1 MDAVVSFKSLYGRP
15 SNGKKT
21 KKWTISVEPKD
32 DFWIIKRVYGYVGFK
47 ETESIKEIKKGKN
60 IGKKNET
67 SARDQAIS
75 EAEAMWTKQKEQGYT
90 EDTETTNDATFLP
103 MLAHNYA
110 KRQSDIKVPFYTQPK
125 LDGVRVTI
133 TGISGGS
140 GGQLLSRTGKPYVGF
155 DHITE
160 AVRKLGLKKGIILDG
175 ELFTFDLDFE
185 TICSV
190 CRKSK
195 VIDPNQKLFKF
206 YIFDMYD
213 TNMKELTFEQRHNFL
228 KGLKLQ
234 DPLVLVQTTLVH
246 SKDEIQEIHEDYLKE
261 KYEGVI
267 LRNTFGVYKNNY
279 RSVDLQKYKTFIDD
293 EYKIVDFSEA
303 QGNDKGTIVFI
314 CKDHKSNLRFSVR
327 PKGSRE
333 KRKEWF
339 DNFDKVK
346 GKMLTVRYQ
355 NLTEYG
361 VPRFPVGVCIR
372 DYE

>member
-1 MDAVVSFKSLYGRP
+1 MSTTFASLYGKP
-15 SNGKKT
+15 SNGTKV
-21 KKWTISVEPKD
+21 KKWTISVEPKED
-32 DFWIIKRVYGYVGFK
+32 YWIIKRVYGYIGFK
-47 ETESIKEIKKGKN
+47 ETTSIKEIKKGKN

-67 SARDQAIS
+67 SAQQQAIN
-75 EAEAMWTKQKEQGYT
+75 EAESLWTKQKEQGYRET
-90 EDTETTNDATFLP
+90 VDDIQDTAFLP
-103 MLAHNYA
+103 MLAHNYS
-110 KRQSDIKVPFYTQPK
+110 KRHADIQEPFYCQPK

-133 TGISGGS
+133 TSDGVLS
-140 GGQLLSRTGKPYVGF
+140 SRTGKPYVGF
-155 DHITE
+155 EHISE
-160 AVRKLGLKKGIILDG
+160 AVKGLKIDKGVILDG

-195 VIDPNQKLFKF
+195 VVDPSQTLIKF
-206 YIFDMYD
+206 YIFDMY
-213 TNMKELTFEQRHNFL
+213 NQNNQGMTFEERYKYL
-228 KGLKLQ
+228 KGLKLN
-234 DPLVLVQTTLVH
+234 DPLILVDSKLVD

-267 LRNTFGVYKNNY
+267 VRNTFGVYKNNY

-293 EYKIVDFSEA
+293 EYKIVDYTEA
-303 QGNDKGTIVFI
+303 QGNDKGTIIFT

-333 KRKEWF
+333 KRKEWLQ
-339 DNFDKVK
+339 NFDKIK

-361 VPRFPVGVCIR
+361 VPRFPVGVAIR

>member
-1 MDAVVSFKSLYGRP
+1 MQTPTFPSLYGKP
-15 SNGKKT
+15 STGTKV
-21 KKWTISVEPKD
+21 KKWTITVEPMD
-32 DFWIIKRVYGYVGFK
+32 DYWIIKRVYGYIGFK
-47 ETESIKEIKKGKN
+47 ETTSVKEVKKGKN

-67 SARDQAIS
+67 TAQQQAIS
-75 EAEAMWTKQKEQGYT
+75 EAESLWTKQKELGYCET
-90 EDTETTNDATFLP
+90 VDDIKDTTFLP
-103 MLAHNYA
+103 MLAHNYS
-110 KRQSDIKVPFYTQPK
+110 KRQADIKTPFYCQPK

-133 TGISGGS
+133 TSDGVLS
-140 GGQLLSRTGKPYVGF
+140 SRTGKPYVGF
-155 DHITE
+155 EHISE
-160 AVRKLGLKKGIILDG
+160 AVKKLKIKDGIILDG

-195 VIDPNQKLFKF
+195 VVDPNQNLIKF

-213 TNMKELTFEQRHNFL
+213 QKNQGKTFDERYKYL
-228 KGLKLQ
+228 KALKLN
-234 DPLVLVQTTLVH
+234 DPLVLVDSKLVE
-246 SKDEIQEIHEDYLKE
+246 SKDEIHEIHEDYLKE

-267 LRNTFGVYKNNY
+267 VRNTFGVYKNNY

-293 EYKIVDFSEA
+293 EYKIVDYTEA
-303 QGNDKGTIVFI
+303 QGNDKGTIIFT

-333 KRKEWF
+333 KRREWLE
-339 DNFDKVK
+339 NFEQIK

-361 VPRFPVGVCIR
+361 VPRFPVGVAIR